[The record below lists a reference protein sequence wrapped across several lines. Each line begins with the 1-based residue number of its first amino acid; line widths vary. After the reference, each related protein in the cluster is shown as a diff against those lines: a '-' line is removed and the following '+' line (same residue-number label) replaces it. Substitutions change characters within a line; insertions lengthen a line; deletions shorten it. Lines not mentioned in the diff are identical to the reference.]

1 MTDSAAMID
10 PLPRPG
16 RPSRPPAPPADISS
30 TISSIFNMGSDP
42 SKNPRNPADPTVTG
56 AKAGARDRTRA
67 APKELQAFHELL
79 ESMFE
84 ASEAQAAE
92 IGRQRRGI
100 SNRRE
105 NSGFGIERHGPPRD
119 SYLSDGFAGG
129 RRSDRLD
136 HTAQQDH
143 TDDRSP
149 MTTIAKPVGNMRN
162 VSDKDM
168 EDYMQKRELIAA
180 FRTDLDVLEWL
191 NRTYYMA
198 SAPLST
204 FTAEEGSEAA
214 TSSSLTPSY
223 PLVLAYAIS
232 VLHLSFRN
240 PHAALAVF
248 ETARS
253 HSLESYLVG
262 CTTSVYNQML
272 RARWE
277 GLGDLKGTEE
287 GLEEMGRRGV
297 GWDKDTMDFANTL
310 VEKLFALRTS
320 GDSATRTLNEQ
331 RLVWAYGP
339 DALERHARLDEMVKN
354 QVEFSERGV
363 RIQMK
368 RRVDKF
374 RERQEGDGHRLRD
387 YTRGDVSRE
396 EYGGPQPRWV

>member
-1 MTDSAAMID
+1 MGSDSKKIST
-10 PLPRPG
+10 G
-16 RPSRPPAPPADISS
+16 VAPPAR
-30 TISSIFNMGSDP
+30 MG
-42 SKNPRNPADPTVTG
+42 V
-56 AKAGARDRTRA
+56 KAGVKDRTRA

-100 SNRRE
+100 SNRRD
-105 NSGFGIERHGPPRD
+105 NSGFGMDKHLAPRD
-119 SYLSDGFAGG
+119 SYLSDVFDGG
-129 RRSDRLD
+129 RRPDRRD
-136 HTAQQDH
+136 PTAQREDY
-143 TDDRSP
+143 DNRSQT
-149 MTTIAKPVGNMRN
+149 TTIAKPIGNMKN
-162 VSDKDM
+162 VSDRDM
-168 EDYMQKRELIAA
+168 DDYMQKRESIAS
-180 FRTDLDVLEWL
+180 FRTDLDVMEWL
-191 NRTYYMA
+191 NRTYYM
-198 SAPLST
+198 P
-204 FTAEEGSEAA
+204 A
-214 TSSSLTPSY
+214 TSPAHTNNDKGSDASISSAFTPSY

-287 GLEEMGRRGV
+287 GLEEMERRGV
-297 GWDKDTMDFANTL
+297 GWDKETMEFANTL
-310 VEKLFALRTS
+310 MGNLIKPSLRRLSIGLGNGPVSKETTAFI
-320 GDSATRTLNEQ
+320 DQ

-339 DALERHARLDEMVKN
+339 DVLERRARLEQMIEN

-368 RRVDKF
+368 RRVDEL
-374 RERQEGDGHRLRD
+374 RERKGRDGSRYGD
-387 YTRGDVSRE
+387 YTPGDDRWGEYRE
-396 EYGGPQPRWV
+396 PEPRWV